1 MPERS
6 ADWLAQAE
14 RDLQQAEWSL
24 KGEFYEWACF
34 ICQQAAEKAVK
45 AVYQAHHGAGWG
57 HSVSKLLVALPKG
70 LTVDERLV
78 ERAIQLDRFYILPR
92 YPNGFDVGSPKDY
105 YTRRDAEGALEDA
118 RAIIDACRCFLS

>member
-1 MPERS
+1 M
-6 ADWLAQAE
+6 
-14 RDLQQAEWSL
+14 
-24 KGEFYEWACF
+24 
-34 ICQQAAEKAVK
+34 
-45 AVYQAHHGAGWG
+45 
-57 HSVSKLLVALPKG
+57 
-70 LTVDERLV
+70 DERLV